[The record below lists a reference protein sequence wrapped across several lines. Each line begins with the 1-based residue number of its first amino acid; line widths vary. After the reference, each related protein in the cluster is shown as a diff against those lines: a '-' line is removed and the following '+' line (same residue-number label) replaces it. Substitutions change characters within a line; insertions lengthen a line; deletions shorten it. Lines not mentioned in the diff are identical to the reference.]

1 MVINVSII
9 ITSISILLLIIYG
22 ADAVIGGGTGE
33 GFLPFD
39 HKIRGVALGM
49 PSAILPIVAY
59 FISKGV
65 SSKPLGVLIIISGLL
80 TVVGSVTFLA
90 TQSSVTE
97 AGQNRM
103 AEFGPVIAVGIFII
117 VLGAIKIKKSFKTLS
132 DS

>member
-80 TVVGSVTFLA
+80 IVVGSVAFLA

-97 AGQNRM
+97 SGQNRM
-103 AEFGPVIAVGIFII
+103 TEFGPVIAVGIFII